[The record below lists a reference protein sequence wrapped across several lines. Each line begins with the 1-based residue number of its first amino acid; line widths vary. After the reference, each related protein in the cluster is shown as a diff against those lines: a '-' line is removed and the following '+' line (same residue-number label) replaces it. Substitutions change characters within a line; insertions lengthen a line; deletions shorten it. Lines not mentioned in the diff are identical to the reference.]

1 MAIRHLCKSSLAFP
15 EQCFKE
21 VRMRLIHV
29 WKAIRHVV
37 RAGRSRWRRIVS
49 PDLQQLDDYILRDI
63 GLEQHVG
70 GRAEAWWQR
79 EVTPR
84 PDVEN
89 LRK

>member
-1 MAIRHLCKSSLAFP
+1 
-15 EQCFKE
+15 
-21 VRMRLIHV
+21 MRLLHV
-29 WKAIRHVV
+29 WKTIRHVF

-49 PDLQQLDDYILRDI
+49 PDLQQLDDLILRDI
-63 GLEQHVG
+63 GLEQHPG